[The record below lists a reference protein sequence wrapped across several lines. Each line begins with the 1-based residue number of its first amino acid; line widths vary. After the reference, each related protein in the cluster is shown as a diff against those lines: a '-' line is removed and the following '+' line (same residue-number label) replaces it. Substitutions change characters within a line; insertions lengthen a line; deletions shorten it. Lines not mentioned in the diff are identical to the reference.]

1 MANNPEIIK
10 ELAQPFL
17 EPGELVLGAM
27 TAQPKGRTT
36 AMAGG
41 GAASMIGQAM
51 TGKVASNAKAVGL
64 VVSASMAV
72 VITQKRLITAK
83 IKISAM
89 GAVTEVKEVMSSLP
103 ISEIDSVTAKR
114 LGLGGIL
121 SITANGGDP
130 VKLECRVG
138 PARELVEAFEKA
150 KAS

>member
-1 MANNPEIIK
+1 MADNPELIK
-10 ELAQPFL
+10 ELVQPFL

-41 GAASMIGQAM
+41 GVASMIGQSM

-72 VITQKRLITAK
+72 IVTQRRLITAK

-89 GAVTEVKEVMSSLP
+89 GAVTEVKELMSSLP
-103 ISEIDSVTAKR
+103 VGEIESVTAKR

-121 SITANGGDP
+121 SITAKGGDAI
-130 VKLECRVG
+130 KLECRVG
-138 PARELVEAFEKA
+138 PARELVDAFEKA
-150 KAS
+150 KVS